1 MYSEFFKLFM
11 LANSI
16 FIFLVSI
23 YLIFSKKNEPVE
35 YTDEFFFSKKNEP
48 VEYTDEF
55 SKTYTLKPRKKI
67 N

>member
-1 MYSEFFKLFM
+1 MLCMYSEFFKLFM

-23 YLIFSKKNEPVE
+23 YLIFSKKNEPL
-35 YTDEFFFSKKNEP
+35 
-48 VEYTDEF
+48 EYTDEF